1 MGLTLFHDICKQVDD
16 LGPEN
21 WVVSSSLALID
32 KGNAEHVL
40 WQRYWLEVSKDL
52 TSEKLS
58 ALAAVAM
65 DGTGKTLAS
74 GADAVRESVAS
85 AVTSL
90 SATAAK
96 KAEAVKVP
104 TRQKLSKDE
113 IWAETT
119 GEKPNQFRGKGADAS
134 PITIE
139 DEIKKGLKP
148 YGDGIDKTSQMFQQ
162 PTEKRIE
169 LKLRGTSSSMS
180 QKKHQQHRSI
190 RAVLM
195 EERKHPV
202 PSKGRK

>member
-1 MGLTLFHDICKQVDD
+1 MGAKQGSPTDAD
-16 LGPEN
+16 P
-21 WVVSSSLALID
+21 
-32 KGNAEHVL
+32 
-40 WQRYWLEVSKDL
+40 
-52 TSEKLS
+52 
-58 ALAAVAM
+58 VA
-65 DGTGKTLAS
+65 KRA
-74 GADAVRESVAS
+74 GADGGGKWWQKLHFAAPPAGWHRPK
-85 AVTSL
+85 
-90 SATAAK
+90 TAAK
-96 KAEAVKVP
+96 KAKAVKVP

-113 IWAETT
+113 SWAETT

-190 RAVLM
+190 RDLLM
-195 EERKHPV
+195 NERKHPV
-202 PSKGRK
+202 SSKGRK

>member
-1 MGLTLFHDICKQVDD
+1 M
-16 LGPEN
+16 
-21 WVVSSSLALID
+21 ID

-40 WQRYWLEVSKDL
+40 WQRYWSDVSKDL
-52 TSEKLS
+52 TSKKLS

-74 GADAVRESVAS
+74 GVDALRESVAS

-119 GEKPNQFRGKGADAS
+119 GEKPSQFHDRGAHAS

-139 DEIKKGLKP
+139 NEIKKGLKP
-148 YGDGIDKTSQMFQQ
+148 DGDGIDRTSKMVQQ
-162 PTEKRIE
+162 PSEKRIK
-169 LKLRGTSSSMS
+169 LKLHGTSGSMS
-180 QKKHQQHRSI
+180 AAQERHQQHRWI

-195 EERKHPV
+195 DQRNYPG
-202 PSKGRK
+202 SSRGRK

>member
-1 MGLTLFHDICKQVDD
+1 
-16 LGPEN
+16 
-21 WVVSSSLALID
+21 
-32 KGNAEHVL
+32 
-40 WQRYWLEVSKDL
+40 
-52 TSEKLS
+52 
-58 ALAAVAM
+58 
-65 DGTGKTLAS
+65 
-74 GADAVRESVAS
+74 
-85 AVTSL
+85 
-90 SATAAK
+90 
-96 KAEAVKVP
+96 VKVP

-113 IWAETT
+113 SWAETT

-169 LKLRGTSSSMS
+169 LKLHTSSPMS
-180 QKKHQQHRSI
+180 HKRHQQHRSI

-195 EERKHPV
+195 DERKHPM